1 MNSPLTAMLLGE
13 SPTPPARRPVNPAV
27 APRYFSSTRPGNV
40 GPPARAAG
48 PIREHRRAGL
58 RRTLSEAVSA
68 RDTVTITY
76 QEAKAILRMFE
87 ELEADPF
94 ISGDGKFNQTDLG
107 NLGIEA
113 NVDTVDS
120 SGPGSTQKAPASNDA
135 NANLL
140 SPSLAVMAPEATP
153 NEDDAPPPAIASALQ
168 AFEDGPEEPADPVLG
183 QFKDEKGEFD
193 LDSIMALARGN
204 GVPENDGALPSR
216 AERATRRPGAPAP
229 IVESAPVED
238 KPDTG
243 GWQDAMNA
251 LKKGRKIVQE
261 KKIEAQRNARAKKGI
276 A

>member
-13 SPTPPARRPVNPAV
+13 SPTPPVRRAAPSRSAPPVS
-27 APRYFSSTRPGNV
+27 RFSSAPT
-40 GPPARAAG
+40 RAAG

-58 RRTLSEAVSA
+58 RRTLSEAVET

-76 QEAKAILRMFE
+76 QEARAILRMFE

-94 ISGDGKFNQTDLG
+94 ISGDGKFNQQDLG
-107 NLGIEA
+107 NMGIEA

-153 NEDDAPPPAIASALQ
+153 NEDDAPPPAIAGALQ
-168 AFEDGPEEPADPVLG
+168 AFEDGPEEPAADPVLG
-183 QFKDEKGEFD
+183 KFKKDDGEFD
-193 LDSIMALARGN
+193 LDSILALARGS
-204 GVPENDGALPSR
+204 GVPENDGALPTR
-216 AERATRRPGAPAP
+216 AERAKRPGAAP
-229 IVESAPVED
+229 IVESAPVEE
-238 KPDTG
+238 KPETG
-243 GWQDAMNA
+243 GWQDAMQA

-261 KKIEAQRNARAKKGI
+261 KKNEAQRNARAKKGI